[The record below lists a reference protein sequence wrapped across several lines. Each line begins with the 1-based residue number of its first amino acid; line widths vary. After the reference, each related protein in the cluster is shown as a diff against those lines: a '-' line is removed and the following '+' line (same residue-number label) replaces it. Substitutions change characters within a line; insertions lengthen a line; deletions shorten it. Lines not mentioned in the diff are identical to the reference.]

1 MKFLLGIDNEV
12 LIIENNDETSIWTQR
27 HEEIFIELME
37 EEVLKGNKNTTTFTK
52 QSWKYIKEEL
62 CARAKRNYSDMQLR
76 NKYNQLKQKH
86 KDFKSLLKETGMG
99 YNAVTGEVSATDEV
113 CDKLIRSAKRFRK
126 KCCKF
131 YEKLCT
137 IFSDTTATG
146 ANAHP
151 SIRSPSNDGDTN
163 DDDATSISPSTR
175 NEESGFD
182 EDGSKRRGKSTATS
196 NSRLVKRAKFSS
208 ALADALATHN
218 ETAKRKTE
226 LIERSMATSASHYLL
241 DESVEALNQID
252 GISGEVYAKAIEK
265 FENEDKISFNV
276 ARFNKDNLLDDSD
289 DEFGEIFL
297 YFACEEYNQLYIS
310 KQPCRNSNCVG
321 AIDGTHISAHVPI
334 DEQIPY
340 RGRNVDTTQNIM
352 CVCSFDM
359 KFTCIVPGWEGSVN
373 VARILLEC
381 ATNPDYEFPMP
392 PQEKYYLVDS
402 GYTNMPGFLS
412 PYQGERTNAEAGV
425 YFDGGEGNYEIQVT
439 TLQSTDG
446 TLTDS
451 VEFSI
456 SRTHIREMAHVRDEI
471 ADHIWRSS

>member
-1 MKFLLGIDNEV
+1 MAGVDNEV
-12 LIIENNDETSIWTQR
+12 LIIENNDEASVWTQK

-113 CDKLIRSAKRFRK
+113 WDKLIRVNKSAKRFRK
-126 KCCKF
+126 KGCKF

-137 IFSDTTATG
+137 IFGDTTATDS
-146 ANAHP
+146 NAHP
-151 SIRSPSNDGDTN
+151 STRSPSNDGDNN

-182 EDGSKRRGKSTATS
+182 EDGSKRIGKSTATS
-196 NSRLVKRAKFSS
+196 NSRSVKRAKFSS
-208 ALADALATHN
+208 ALADALATYN

-265 FENEDKISFNV
+265 FENEVSIALFLKMPKHRRIDWLL
-276 ARFNKDNLLDDSD
+276 NL
-289 DEFGEIFL
+289 
-297 YFACEEYNQLYIS
+297 
-310 KQPCRNSNCVG
+310 K
-321 AIDGTHISAHVPI
+321 
-334 DEQIPY
+334 
-340 RGRNVDTTQNIM
+340 
-352 CVCSFDM
+352 
-359 KFTCIVPGWEGSVN
+359 
-373 VARILLEC
+373 
-381 ATNPDYEFPMP
+381 
-392 PQEKYYLVDS
+392 
-402 GYTNMPGFLS
+402 
-412 PYQGERTNAEAGV
+412 
-425 YFDGGEGNYEIQVT
+425 
-439 TLQSTDG
+439 
-446 TLTDS
+446 
-451 VEFSI
+451 
-456 SRTHIREMAHVRDEI
+456 
-471 ADHIWRSS
+471 